1 MTPAAAMA
9 ADTAMELDDAQKME
23 LLRSIWQRRTFT
35 VPVRILIT
43 VSIIDP
49 ETGKKLY
56 EKLAKILKIKKPA

>member
-9 ADTAMELDDAQKME
+9 ADTAMQLEDAKKME

-43 VSIIDP
+43 ISIIDP